1 MYLKKKILTAF
12 LFSLHKIKMFRHLS
26 EIILNAISDSDKG
39 AGDTSDPY
47 KGMTSQL
54 YLIELQLF

>member
-1 MYLKKKILTAF
+1 MK
-12 LFSLHKIKMFRHLS
+12 SC

-54 YLIELQLF
+54 YLIELHLF